1 MNFPPQ
7 LPSPPPPRLSMDEYA
22 DFVMEIIRHADPLMV
37 ARQKALEEQIT
48 TPFRIPLSPPGD
60 HTDFPRG

>member
-1 MNFPPQ
+1 
-7 LPSPPPPRLSMDEYA
+7 MDEYA
-22 DFVMEIIRHADPLMV
+22 DFVMEIIRHTDPLMV

-48 TPFRIPLSPPGD
+48 TPFRIPPTPAGD